1 MTRSQEILRVVK
13 HKIDT
18 ADQCKEK
25 STELISVLDA
35 GKDPYR
41 GSIQALDMLLF
52 TEVNDI
58 NNAIDDVGAAYQSR
72 VDAGCRSDLIWRVVD
87 SDPGDGTPSNP
98 ATWDLECV
106 NVQAGGYESKSATG
120 IGSVFAI
127 VEPNGTGGISS
138 GGDTPNIGLV
148 TDFYHGLKIF
158 DEPYAASV
166 TDTYVIGGVGT
177 CGFGTNT
184 LYFWNPPSAG
194 GGDPDDD
201 SAGIKTG
208 MLVQTQPAA
217 LGIFAGTYNEI
228 IGVGTIMLDIRSI
241 DSGIGTNSTKVNV
254 LTLETNTIG
263 IASVPMPDGTYPSF
277 IISKDPDSLAVED
290 WGIEFGEAVYT
301 PQTLKMMISSSIGA
315 GTSIAY
321 DTSGEPN
328 VFRTWNQFMLGF
340 PDPDDSESN
349 VTIPQVGA
357 GRSHYLVGFGSFPVA
372 AGGGAATLGGS
383 RTVQA
388 AALTD
393 GSLYNNVSTTCSTQQ
408 TNLVNAITT
417 RDTLESALA
426 ASMSTFNNRL
436 TLTNAIRED
445 QNDINL
451 RIWAYRMQ
459 IGKAD
464 ADIDKAKTFRGTI
477 ENSEFLDIING
488 AAPGDSE

>member
-1 MTRSQEILRVVK
+1 M
-13 HKIDT
+13 
-18 ADQCKEK
+18 
-25 STELISVLDA
+25 
-35 GKDPYR
+35 
-41 GSIQALDMLLF
+41 
-52 TEVNDI
+52 
-58 NNAIDDVGAAYQSR
+58 
-72 VDAGCRSDLIWRVVD
+72 
-87 SDPGDGTPSNP
+87 
-98 ATWDLECV
+98 
-106 NVQAGGYESKSATG
+106 
-120 IGSVFAI
+120 
-127 VEPNGTGGISS
+127 
-138 GGDTPNIGLV
+138 
-148 TDFYHGLKIF
+148 
-158 DEPYAASV
+158 
-166 TDTYVIGGVGT
+166 
-177 CGFGTNT
+177 
-184 LYFWNPPSAG
+184 
-194 GGDPDDD
+194 
-201 SAGIKTG
+201 
-208 MLVQTQPAA
+208 
-217 LGIFAGTYNEI
+217 
-228 IGVGTIMLDIRSI
+228 
-241 DSGIGTNSTKVNV
+241 
-254 LTLETNTIG
+254 
-263 IASVPMPDGTYPSF
+263 
-277 IISKDPDSLAVED
+277 
-290 WGIEFGEAVYT
+290 
-301 PQTLKMMISSSIGA
+301 
-315 GTSIAY
+315 
-321 DTSGEPN
+321 
-328 VFRTWNQFMLGF
+328 FRTWNQFMLGF